1 MISVVSFG
9 TNDKEKAKAFYEAIF
24 SEVFGDGY
32 QTQETERSVGWN
44 TGDVSFGV
52 SIPFDGEPAT
62 VGNGSMVCI
71 NVESNANVE
80 QAYDKAISLGGS
92 CEGEPGYRE
101 NGAYCA
107 YFRDL
112 DGNKLLAFAREKN

>member
-9 TNDKEKAKAFYEAIF
+9 TNDLEKAKVFYEAIF
-24 SEVFGDGY
+24 SEVFGDEY

-44 TGDVSFGV
+44 TGGVSFGV
-52 SIPFDGEPAT
+52 SIPFDGKPAT

-71 NVESNANVE
+71 NVGSNTNVE
-80 QAYDKAISLGGS
+80 IAYNKAISLGGS
-92 CEGEPGYRE
+92 CEGEPGYRDS
-101 NGAYCA
+101 GAYCA

-112 DGNKLLAFAREKN
+112 DGNKLLAFAREDN